1 MCKKKKLF
9 LFVIEGAEREKD
21 YFSNFSSV
29 FFNGKNEVITIYVPA
44 EMNVYML
51 YDILKKDNFE
61 TDIVEV
67 IKENI
72 PKAEEILHN
81 YARDSFAEIYLFFDF
96 DEHANNL
103 KEKENVDALREM
115 LMLFDNETELGKLY
129 ISYPMVE
136 ALRDHVG
143 DSCGIVSGGCSRNR
157 NSFGDYKEDS
167 SKNPSNNNV
176 GKYDYP
182 KWMSIIR
189 NYVYRM
195 SCLFSK
201 KRLEHD
207 DFLSTNNPLS
217 IFNKQMAAYKLSDN
231 IFVLS
236 CFPEFLIDYSEKYW
250 DESVG
255 KRKRP
260 VLRKGCSN
268 KL

>member
-1 MCKKKKLF
+1 MGKKKKLF
-9 LFVIEGAEREKD
+9 LFVVEGIKREIDLFK
-21 YFSNFSSV
+21 NFADV
-29 FFNGKNEVITIYVPA
+29 FFSDKSDVITISAPA
-44 EMNVYML
+44 DMNIYML
-51 YDILKKDNFE
+51 YDVLKADDFE

-67 IKENI
+67 IKEKS
-72 PKAEEILHN
+72 PEAREILKD
-81 YARDSFAEIYLFFDF
+81 YTRDSFAEIYLFFDF
-96 DEHANNL
+96 DAHANNL
-103 KEKENVDALREM
+103 KKKDNVEALKEM
-115 LMLFDNETELGKLY
+115 LEAFNNETELGKLY

-136 ALRDHVG
+136 ALRDHVA
-143 DSCGIVSGGCSRNR
+143 DSCEVISGGCYRNR
-157 NSFGDYKEDS
+157 MSFGNYKEDS
-167 SKNPSNNNV
+167 AKNSFNNDV

-182 KWMSIIR
+182 KWMSIVR

-201 KRLEHD
+201 KALERD
-207 DFLSTNNPLS
+207 EFVNANDPLS
-217 IFNKQMAAYKLSDN
+217 IFDKQMIAYELSDN

-236 CFPEFLIDYSEKYW
+236 CLPEFLIDYSEKYW